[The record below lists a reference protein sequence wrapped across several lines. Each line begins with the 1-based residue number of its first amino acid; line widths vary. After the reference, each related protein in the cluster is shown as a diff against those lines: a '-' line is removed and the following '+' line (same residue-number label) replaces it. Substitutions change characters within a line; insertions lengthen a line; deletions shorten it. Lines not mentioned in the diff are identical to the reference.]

1 MKESNKVFPSLA
13 QAAAAVREGAFGTA
27 AVGEKSR
34 GNAAASGTAAN
45 ESPRSF
51 GSFAAAAAAHKAAG
65 PQLGAS
71 QEGQK
76 ALVLCS
82 GGVDSTTLLAMAVE
96 RYGAENVFALSISYG
111 QRHEKE
117 IESAKAVAAY
127 YGVEQR
133 FLDLSAIFADS
144 NCSLLAHST
153 DQVPEESYAEQLDES
168 NGAPVST
175 YVPFRNGLFLSSA
188 ASMALS
194 LGASVLYYGAHHD
207 DWAGNAYPDCS
218 LEFVYAMNLAIME
231 GTGGELRMEAPF
243 VEWSKADI
251 VKCGLELGVPYELTW
266 SCYEGGNYPCGACGT
281 CIDRNRAFELN
292 GVRDPLL
299 DVLDAQRAQAGK

>member
-1 MKESNKVFPSLA
+1 MS
-13 QAAAAVREGAFGTA
+13 
-27 AVGEKSR
+27 
-34 GNAAASGTAAN
+34 
-45 ESPRSF
+45 
-51 GSFAAAAAAHKAAG
+51 
-65 PQLGAS
+65 
-71 QEGQK
+71 K

-96 RYGAENVFALSISYG
+96 KYGAQNVFALSISYG
-111 QRHEKE
+111 QRHNKE
-117 IESAKAVAAY
+117 IESAKAVATH

-153 DQVPEESYAEQLDES
+153 DEVPEESYADQLQKTDGS
-168 NGAPVST
+168 PVST

-194 LGASVLYYGAHHD
+194 LECEVLYYGAHHD

-218 LEFVYAMNLAIME
+218 KEFVEAMNCAIVE
-231 GTGGELRMEAPF
+231 GTGGELHMEAPF

-251 VKCGLELGVPYELTW
+251 VREGLKLNVPYELTW
-266 SCYEGGNYPCGACGT
+266 SCYEGGEKPCGVCGT
-281 CIDRNRAFELN
+281 CIDRQRAFEAN
-292 GVRDPLL
+292 GTTDPLL
-299 DVLDAQRAQAGK
+299 KN

>member
-27 AVGEKSR
+27 AVGEKSH
-34 GNAAASGTAAN
+34 NATAASGTAAN
-45 ESPRSF
+45 ESLRSF

-65 PQLGAS
+65 PKLGAS

-251 VKCGLELGVPYELTW
+251 VKRGLELGVPYELTW
-266 SCYEGGNYPCGACGT
+266 SCYEGGNYPCGT

>member
-27 AVGEKSR
+27 AAGEKSHDAT
-34 GNAAASGTAAN
+34 AAPGTAAN
-45 ESPRSF
+45 ESSRSF

-76 ALVLCS
+76 ALVL
-82 GGVDSTTLLAMAVE
+82 
-96 RYGAENVFALSISYG
+96 
-111 QRHEKE
+111 
-117 IESAKAVAAY
+117 
-127 YGVEQR
+127 
-133 FLDLSAIFADS
+133 
-144 NCSLLAHST
+144 
-153 DQVPEESYAEQLDES
+153 SYAEQLDES

-251 VKCGLELGVPYELTW
+251 VKRGLELGVPYELTW

-299 DVLDAQRAQAGK
+299 DVLDTQRAQAGE

>member
-1 MKESNKVFPSLA
+1 MGIFEG
-13 QAAAAVREGAFGTA
+13 QAF
-27 AVGEKSR
+27 S
-34 GNAAASGTAAN
+34 
-45 ESPRSF
+45 
-51 GSFAAAAAAHKAAG
+51 SFAAAAANARENLRVHG
-65 PQLGAS
+65 TLGEDPAPRD
-71 QEGQK
+71 ENGKVCGENPQK
-76 ALVLCS
+76 ALVLSS
-82 GGVDSTTLLAMAVE
+82 GGVDSSTLLALAVK
-96 RYGAENVFALSISYG
+96 RFGAENVFALSISYG

-218 LEFVYAMNLAIME
+218 REFVDAMNRAIVE
-231 GTGGELRMEAPF
+231 GTGGELHLCAPF
-243 VEWSKADI
+243 VEMSKADI
-251 VKCGLELGVPYELTW
+251 VARGIELGVPYELTW